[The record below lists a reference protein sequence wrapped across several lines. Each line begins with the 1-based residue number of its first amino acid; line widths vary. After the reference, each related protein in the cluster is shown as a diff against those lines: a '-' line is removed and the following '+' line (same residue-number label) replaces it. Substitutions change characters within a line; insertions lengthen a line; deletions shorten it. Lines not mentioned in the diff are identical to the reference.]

1 MIISSLCLDLDSGEV
16 NWSHVGS
23 IEEVSIIGGSKPAV
37 FENTVVVSYS
47 SVKIFALDHNNG
59 NILWFDSANVRNFF
73 NRNIVNDIQSPLTI
87 EDNLVYVPTFSDNF
101 FVYRIKDGKKLWN
114 LNFSSINPFIIT
126 GEIIYVLDINRKI
139 TLFRKKNWK
148 INLGCST

>member
-1 MIISSLCLDLDSGEV
+1 M

-23 IEEVSIIGGSKPAV
+23 IEEVSIIGGAKPAV

-47 SVKIFALDHNNG
+47 SGKFMHLIIIMVISYGL
-59 NILWFDSANVRNFF
+59 ILQCQKFF

-101 FVYRIKDGKKLWN
+101 FLFTELKMK
-114 LNFSSINPFIIT
+114 
-126 GEIIYVLDINRKI
+126 EIMEL
-139 TLFRKKNWK
+139 
-148 INLGCST
+148 